1 MIPISYAYLHVHT
14 YTCTLVLEEK
24 NMLCNRQ
31 FLFQLMV
38 PKPKAQMPQGFIAEG
53 KMCLMCLQQN
63 LLITGLQLR
72 EQHT

>member
-1 MIPISYAYLHVHT
+1 MLTYMYIHIHVHW
-14 YTCTLVLEEK
+14 YWKKKICFAIDSFSFSK
-24 NMLCNRQ
+24 
-31 FLFQLMV
+31 LMV

-53 KMCLMCLQQN
+53 KMCLMCLQRN

>member
-1 MIPISYAYLHVHT
+1 MLTYMYIHVHVHW
-14 YTCTLVLEEK
+14 YWKKK